1 MKKTPNKTSHHR
13 KLVLRREAIAVL
25 TPPQLTK
32 VLGGEVEIN
41 CTYYSGCPPT
51 QG

>member
-1 MKKTPNKTSHHR
+1 MKKTTNKTSQYR
-13 KLVLRREAIAVL
+13 KLVLRGEAIVVL

-32 VLGGEVEIN
+32 VAGGDLVIN